1 MSDFELAINE
11 FSGSFGVGDYADRP
25 VKVLNAVP
33 GDRWR
38 VRLIHRGR
46 AADIAHGIEL
56 LDASSER
63 AEPQCAVQAQC
74 GACPWQ
80 MASVESQ
87 RFHKRRMLIG
97 QLEHLV
103 SSNLVE
109 RVVATVESYGYRTK
123 SHMPVG
129 VQQGELVAGFWAP
142 RSRELVAV
150 TYCAVQDIAIERIRA
165 AVLHSLNMAG
175 VTAWNAQTGEGELRS
190 ILIRTVNGRKK
201 SVQVGLVLVVAD
213 ESYRDWQEL
222 VDPWLET
229 FGVTSVWIN
238 LHDEPT
244 NAMLGDV
251 TKHLAGAE
259 WLEQSYG
266 AYTLYRGATAFSQS
280 SESGE
285 RLLAEVVSQLV
296 PAHCETLL
304 DLYAGAGL
312 FTAVLADRMH
322 KAILVERVPSGM
334 SAAQKTFASADHV
347 DTRVGAVEEVLPE
360 LIGEGFMPDL
370 VVVDPPRSGLAA
382 SVIQALGALT
392 PKDVIY
398 VSCQPRTLARDLYQ
412 LTESQFRVKRVV
424 PVDMFPHTPH
434 LEVVVHLESMTR

>member
-1 MSDFELAINE
+1 MSHFELAITG

-38 VRLIHRGR
+38 VRLLHRGR

-56 LDASSER
+56 IDASSDR
-63 AEPQCAVQAQC
+63 AEPRCAVQAQC

-87 RFHKRRMLIG
+87 RYHKRRMLID
-97 QLEHLV
+97 QLEPLV
-103 SSNLVE
+103 SSSLVE

-129 VQQGELVAGFWAP
+129 AKQGELVAGFWAS

-150 TYCAVQDIAIERIRA
+150 TYCAVQDRAIERIRA
-165 AVLHSLNMAG
+165 AVLHSLTMAG
-175 VTAWNAQTGEGELRS
+175 VAAWNARTGEGELRS

-213 ESYRDWQEL
+213 ESRRDWQAL

-238 LHDEPT
+238 LHDAPT

-285 RLLAEVVSQLV
+285 RLLAEVVSRLV
-296 PAHCETLL
+296 PARCETLL

-312 FTAVLADRMH
+312 FTAVLADRMRQ
-322 KAILVERVPSGM
+322 AVLVERVPSGIF
-334 SAAQKTFASADHV
+334 AAQKTFASVDHV
-347 DTRVGAVEEVLPE
+347 DTRVGAVERVLPE
-360 LIGEGFMPDL
+360 LNNEGFRPDL
-370 VVVDPPRSGLAA
+370 VVVDPPRSGLTA
-382 SVIQALGALT
+382 SVIQALGTLA
-392 PKDVIY
+392 PMDVIY
-398 VSCQPRTLARDLYQ
+398 VSCQPRTLARDLRQ
-412 LTESQFRVKRVV
+412 LTASHFRINSVV

-434 LEVVVHLESMTR
+434 LEVVVHLESMTG